1 MARNGSAAGATSSCP
16 CAVLSRVFRGKFI
29 GLLRNAFHT
38 GKLRGLADAAALE
51 ALFNSAI
58 ATDWVVYAKPPFGG
72 PEQVLKYLARYTHRI
87 AISNRRILAMDEK
100 TVTFQ
105 YKDYAGGNRRRTMT
119 LPGTE
124 FLRRFLMHAVPR
136 GFMRIRHFGLLANR
150 SKAGDLECC
159 RRLLGVADP
168 TCEADPDNTSDE
180 PLEHHD
186 RCPVCGRGRM
196 VRTEPLAPRHDQ
208 LPDLFSD
215 TS

>member
-1 MARNGSAAGATSSCP
+1 VR
-16 CAVLSRVFRGKFI
+16 VLSRVFRGKFI
-29 GLLRNAFHT
+29 SLLRKAFHT
-38 GKLRGLADAAALE
+38 GRLHGLADAAALE
-51 ALFNSAI
+51 ALFDSAV

-87 AISNRRILAMDEK
+87 AISNRRILAMDER

-105 YKDYAGGNRRRTMT
+105 YKDYAGGNRRRTMK

-124 FLRRFLMHAVPR
+124 FLRRFLMHVVPR

-150 SKAGDLECC
+150 SKAEDLERC
-159 RRLLGVADP
+159 RRLLGAASPSEAESTDPGDP
-168 TCEADPDNTSDE
+168 TEC
-180 PLEHHD
+180 HD

-196 VRTEPLAPRHDQ
+196 VPAGLLQPRHDQ
-208 LPDLFSD
+208 LPDLFND